1 MLSGEMVAELSRRE
15 ARQAWVG
22 TGKWAAVS
30 LEAAVATPIP
40 APAAG

>member
-22 TGKWAAVS
+22 TGKWAAVY
-30 LEAAVATPIP
+30 LELAVGVPIQAPP
-40 APAAG
+40 AG